1 MSKTTKIISRL
12 LLLAYVGLL
21 AYLCFGHFEQLPDIA
36 RKFQLFGIEQ
46 DKLVHFCMFFPF
58 PILCY
63 YAFGKT
69 FKTLGGALAFTLT
82 VFLIGCCLG
91 AATELGQGLTTY
103 RSADPKDFFADG
115 LSLAI
120 SSLAA
125 FIICLI
131 HKARSNA

>member
-1 MSKTTKIISRL
+1 MRKSTTLICRL
-12 LLLAYVGLL
+12 LLLAYICLL
-21 AYLCFGHFEQLPDIA
+21 AYLCFGHFDNIPDIA
-36 RKFQLFGIEQ
+36 RKFHFFGIEQ

-58 PILCY
+58 PILCCF
-63 YAFGKT
+63 AAGRT
-69 FKTLGGALAFTLT
+69 FKTLGGALAFVLA
-82 VFLIGCCLG
+82 VFLTGCIIG

-120 SSLAA
+120 SSVIS

-131 HKARSNA
+131 YKSRSDA

>member
-1 MSKTTKIISRL
+1 MSTTTKIISRL
-12 LLLAYVGLL
+12 LLLAYIGLL
-21 AYLCFGHFEQLPDIA
+21 LYLCFGHFNKVPEIA
-36 RKFQLFGIEQ
+36 RKFHFFGIEQ
-46 DKLVHFCMFFPF
+46 DKLVHFVMFFPF

-69 FKTLGGALAFTLT
+69 FKTFGGALAFTLII
-82 VFLIGCCLG
+82 FLLGCCLG
-91 AATELGQGLTTY
+91 AATEIGQGMTTY

-120 SSLAA
+120 SSVIS

>member
-1 MSKTTKIISRL
+1 MSKTTRIISRL
-12 LLLAYVGLL
+12 LFLAYIGLL
-21 AYLCFGHFEQLPDIA
+21 AYLCFGHFNNIPDIA
-36 RKFQLFGIEQ
+36 RKFHLFGIEQ

-69 FKTLGGALAFTLT
+69 FKSFGGALSFTVV
-82 VFLIGCCLG
+82 VFLLGCCLG
-91 AATELGQGLTTY
+91 AATEIGQGMTTY

-120 SSLAA
+120 SSVTA

>member
-1 MSKTTKIISRL
+1 MSKTTKIISRIL
-12 LLLAYVGLL
+12 FLAYIGLV
-21 AYLCFGHFEQLPDIA
+21 AYLCFGQFNNIPEIA
-36 RKFQLFGIEQ
+36 RKFRFLGIEQ

-69 FKTLGGALAFTLT
+69 FKSFGGALGFTLI
-82 VFLIGCCLG
+82 VFLLGCALG
-91 AATELGQGLTTY
+91 AATEIGQGMTTY

-115 LSLAI
+115 LSLAVSSVI
-120 SSLAA
+120 S